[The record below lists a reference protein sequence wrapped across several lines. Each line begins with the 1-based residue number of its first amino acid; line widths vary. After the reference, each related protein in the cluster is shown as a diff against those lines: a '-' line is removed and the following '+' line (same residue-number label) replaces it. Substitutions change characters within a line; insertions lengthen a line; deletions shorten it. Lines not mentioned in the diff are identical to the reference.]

1 MSEVLQANIFF
12 FVTGISIIILTLLLC
27 VGLYHVIRILKS
39 VRKIMDRIE
48 YGSEVIAEDISSMR
62 KHFAETSLVSSL
74 LGVFLGRSGSKAEA
88 RKKRKEAGK
97 TSGTSL
103 TIKDED

>member
-12 FVTGISIIILTLLLC
+12 IVTGISVIVLTLLVC

-39 VRKIMDRIE
+39 VRRIIDRIE
-48 YGSEVIAEDISSMR
+48 YGSEVIAEDM
-62 KHFAETSLVSSL
+62 SSL
-74 LGVFLGRSGSKAEA
+74 REQFMQGGIISRIVGIFFGQASSK
-88 RKKRKEAGK
+88 KEAAK
-97 TSGTSL
+97 SRKANSRGTEL